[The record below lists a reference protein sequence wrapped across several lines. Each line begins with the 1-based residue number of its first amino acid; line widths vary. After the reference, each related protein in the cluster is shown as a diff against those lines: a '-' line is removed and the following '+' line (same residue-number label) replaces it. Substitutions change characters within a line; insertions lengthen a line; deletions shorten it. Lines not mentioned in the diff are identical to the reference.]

1 MLVTFKSK
9 AAADVVMYKD
19 HARRI
24 LELLGKEVD
33 KGVFTIEQIS
43 GAIATLESEIRQSK
57 AHPASEDVR
66 HDIELHHGVDGDD
79 HEHEPSQSVS
89 FSTRV
94 YPLLEMLRAAK
105 RDRQVVAWGI

>member
-9 AAADVVMYKD
+9 AAADVVMYKE

-24 LELLGKEVD
+24 LELLGKDVE
-33 KGVFTIEQIS
+33 KGVFTVEQTP

-66 HDIELHHGVDGDD
+66 HDIELHHGANGDD
-79 HEHEPSQSVS
+79 HEHEPSESVS
-89 FSTRV
+89 FATRV
-94 YPLLEMLRAAK
+94 FPLLEMLRAAQ

>member
-24 LELLGKEVD
+24 LELVGKEVE
-33 KGVFTIEQIS
+33 KGVFTTEQIS
-43 GAIATLESEIRQSK
+43 GAIETLESEVRQSK
-57 AHPASEDVR
+57 AHPVSEDVR
-66 HDIELHHGVDGDD
+66 HDIELHHGAQGDD

-94 YPLLEMLRAAK
+94 YPLLEMLRAAQ
-105 RDRQVVAWGI
+105 RERQVVAWGI